1 MKKVMAM
8 LMVGLLIFAGS
19 KAAQSDPVFGTSA
32 NLTVNC
38 TVSNVFGFSVESNNL
53 TMNFT
58 VNDTTPNPEAQTLEI
73 LASNNQSQD
82 WMIQV
87 SVDRFVAGIDSPF
100 IYAVLPQDGAANG
113 YTNAQGT
120 AGQGNAPLTNQTIYD
135 SATNETGT
143 DILVA
148 LNVRPLG
155 MASAP
160 AGSYSTTVAITMV
173 AG

>member
-8 LMVGLLIFAGS
+8 LMIGLLVFAGS
-19 KAAQSDPVFGTSA
+19 RAAQSDPVFGTSA

-38 TVSNVFGFSVESNNL
+38 TVSNVFGFSVETDNL

-58 VNDTTPNPEAQTLEI
+58 VDQNNPNPAAQTLEL
-73 LASNNQSQD
+73 LASNNLSQD
-82 WMIQV
+82 WEIRV
-87 SVDRFVAGIDSPF
+87 SVDRFTAGIDSPF
-100 IYAVLPQDGAANG
+100 IYAVLPQDGPANG

-120 AGQGNAPLTNQTIYD
+120 PGEGSAPLTNQTVYD
-135 SATNETGT
+135 SVANETGT

-160 AGSYSTTVAITMV
+160 AGNYSTTVAITMV
-173 AG
+173 AA